1 MYLQHEESVKRD
13 MQRIR
18 DHIIEMA
25 RWTETSLRDTIKCCL
40 EHDHTLAYG
49 IILRDQYIDEK
60 EKEVDRLCI
69 EFIVRQ
75 QPVAHA
81 LRFAFSAIKLNIE
94 IERVGDYAESM
105 ARHLFKMNDWPD
117 NVCKN
122 GILELANLSITMF
135 HDAIESFIL
144 ESADLAKKTILIEET
159 VDALR
164 ESCIKSLLEVT
175 KNQEVPLALLNI
187 IRRFERVADQARNIC
202 MEVLYLTTGEYAKHP
217 GAEAFRV
224 LFVDEHNSLRSRI
237 AEAVA
242 NKLNQPRFIFS
253 SAGIDPK
260 PIDPRTI
267 QFMKSKGYDIS
278 NTTPRSVSQIP
289 NLDSYN
295 VIVAFSS
302 EAKQIFPRE
311 PRKTIYLDWEVEAP
325 SFARDDAET
334 VEKKHEN
341 VFQFV
346 TKHVNNLVNAVIGS
360 KAQQEER

>member
-1 MYLQHEESVKRD
+1 
-13 MQRIR
+13 
-18 DHIIEMA
+18 
-25 RWTETSLRDTIKCCL
+25 
-40 EHDHTLAYG
+40 
-49 IILRDQYIDEK
+49 
-60 EKEVDRLCI
+60 
-69 EFIVRQ
+69 
-75 QPVAHA
+75 
-81 LRFAFSAIKLNIE
+81 
-94 IERVGDYAESM
+94 M

>member
-1 MYLQHEESVKRD
+1 
-13 MQRIR
+13 
-18 DHIIEMA
+18 
-25 RWTETSLRDTIKCCL
+25 
-40 EHDHTLAYG
+40 
-49 IILRDQYIDEK
+49 
-60 EKEVDRLCI
+60 
-69 EFIVRQ
+69 
-75 QPVAHA
+75 
-81 LRFAFSAIKLNIE
+81 
-94 IERVGDYAESM
+94 
-105 ARHLFKMNDWPD
+105 
-117 NVCKN
+117 
-122 GILELANLSITMF
+122 MF

-144 ESADLAKKTILIEET
+144 ESADLAKKTIQIEEN
-159 VDALR
+159 VDRLR
-164 ESCIKSLLEVT
+164 EICIKSLLEVT

-224 LFVDEHNSLRSRI
+224 LFVDEHNSLRSKI

-260 PIDPRTI
+260 PVDPRTI
-267 QFMKSKGYDIS
+267 AFMKSKGYDIS
-278 NTTPRSVSQIP
+278 NTTPRSVAQIP

-295 VIVAFSS
+295 VIIAFSS

-325 SFARDDAET
+325 SFTRDDTET

-346 TKHVNNLVNAVIGS
+346 SKHITNLVNAVIGQ
-360 KAQQEER
+360 KTIQE

>member
-1 MYLQHEESVKRD
+1 MYLQHEESVSRD

-25 RWTETSLRDTIKCCL
+25 YWTENSLRDTIKCCL

-60 EKEVDRLCI
+60 EKEIDRLCL

-75 QPVAHA
+75 QPVARA
-81 LRFAFSAIKLNIE
+81 LRFAFTAIKLNIE

-105 ARHLFKMNDWPD
+105 ARHLFKMNEWPE
-117 NVCKN
+117 NACKT
-122 GILELANLSITMF
+122 GILELADLSISMF
-135 HDAIESFIL
+135 HDAIEAFVQ
-144 ESADLAKKTILIEET
+144 ESAEIAKKTILIEDS
-159 VDALR
+159 VDQLR
-164 ESCIKSLLEVT
+164 DTCIKTLLEAT
-175 KNQEVPLALLNI
+175 RNREVPMALLNI

-202 MEVLYLTTGEYAKHP
+202 MEVLYLSTGEYVKHP

-242 NKLNQPRFIFS
+242 CKLNQPRFIFS

-260 PIDPRTI
+260 PVDQRTI
-267 QFMKSKGYDIS
+267 NFMKQKGYDLTNIS
-278 NTTPRSVSQIP
+278 SRSVLQIP
-289 NLDSYN
+289 NLDQYN
-295 VIVAFSS
+295 VVIAFSS

-311 PRKTIYLDWEVEAP
+311 PRKTIYLDWEVDAP
-325 SFARDDAET
+325 SFLKDDEKTIET
-334 VEKKHEN
+334 KFEDVY
-341 VFQFV
+341 QFV
-346 TKHVNNLVNAVIGS
+346 TKHINNLVNAVIGQ
-360 KAQQEER
+360 KT